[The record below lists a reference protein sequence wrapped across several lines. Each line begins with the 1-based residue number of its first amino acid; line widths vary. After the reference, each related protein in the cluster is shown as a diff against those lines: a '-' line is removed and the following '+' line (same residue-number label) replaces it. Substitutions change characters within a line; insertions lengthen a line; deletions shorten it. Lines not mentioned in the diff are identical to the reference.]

1 MESEDHTKST
11 YGEICFGSVHSL
23 PLGIFYAYPF
33 TFSALL
39 TNALRWLCELKIYPR
54 YPYDIIVTKP
64 YYTCYIITFA
74 DQTLLNLSLHYI
86 CALYCYCNELISYL
100 EGQLL
105 LTISH
110 CILTRVTPKK
120 LLVKQSLHVRVSN
133 EQPINDDPWLIASWR
148 GRKKV
153 HRQLITD
160 QLDCDASTSSWSYST
175 WKSLSSKQ

>member
-1 MESEDHTKST
+1 MKSEDHIKSM
-11 YGEICFGSVHSL
+11 YCEICFESV
-23 PLGIFYAYPF
+23 YALFSTGHILRVPIHFFGPF
-33 TFSALL
+33 
-39 TNALRWLCELKIYPR
+39 NKVLRWLCEFKIYPR
-54 YPYDIIVTKP
+54 YPCDIIVTKP

-110 CILTRVTPKK
+110 CILSWTTRKK

-133 EQPINDDPWLIASWR
+133 EKPINGDPWLIASWR
-148 GRKKV
+148 GRKKLQ
-153 HRQLITD
+153 R
-160 QLDCDASTSSWSYST
+160 
-175 WKSLSSKQ
+175 

>member
-1 MESEDHTKST
+1 MFRKCPFST
-11 YGEICFGSVHSL
+11 TGHILRVSVHFFGPFNKCFKIIVWIENL
-23 PLGIFYAYPF
+23 PLVP
-33 TFSALL
+33 L
-39 TNALRWLCELKIYPR
+39 WHC
-54 YPYDIIVTKP
+54 
-64 YYTCYIITFA
+64 

-110 CILTRVTPKK
+110 CILSRITRKK

-133 EQPINDDPWLIASWR
+133 EKPINGDLWLIASWR